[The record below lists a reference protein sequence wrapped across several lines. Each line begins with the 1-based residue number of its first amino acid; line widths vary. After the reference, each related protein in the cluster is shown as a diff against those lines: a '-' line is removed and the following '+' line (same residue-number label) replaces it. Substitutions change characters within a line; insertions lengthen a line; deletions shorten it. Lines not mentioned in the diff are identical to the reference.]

1 MQNLTKLGSNR
12 YTLNINNN
20 NQNNNDIYTDT
31 IKILP
36 MYIASNMQNS
46 VVIFSVHLK
55 IRICIKKKSGLP
67 NAYNYANYK

>member
-20 NQNNNDIYTDT
+20 NHNNNDIYTDT

-36 MYIASNMQNS
+36 MYIASNM
-46 VVIFSVHLK
+46 
-55 IRICIKKKSGLP
+55 
-67 NAYNYANYK
+67 